1 MSNKNGILKLWT
13 VISYFILNVHF
24 LSKGLSSDKIS
35 PSNVSVTCFSYSC
48 MQFLYT
54 QIFVT
59 SLLSN
64 VFLGIL
70 QVPFTKQ

>member
-1 MSNKNGILKLWT
+1 MK
-13 VISYFILNVHF
+13 
-24 LSKGLSSDKIS
+24 
-35 PSNVSVTCFSYSC
+35 
-48 MQFLYT
+48 FLYT

-70 QVPFTKQ
+70 QVPYTKQ